1 MIVPSSIYDR
11 NLSHRAIAVYCYL
24 CDRANGNGECYP
36 STRRIASDLRISRRT
51 VFRALNELENA
62 GLITRQKRRRA
73 AGGCSSNLYRIGG
86 ESHV

>member
-24 CDRANGNGECYP
+24 CDRANRNGVCYP

-51 VFRALNELENA
+51 VFRALNELENV
-62 GLITRQKRRRA
+62 GLLTRQKRRRA
-73 AGGCSSNLYRIGG
+73 AGGCSSNLYKIGG
-86 ESHV
+86 ESNV